1 MLRSLLYFLALKSV
15 VAATSYAK
23 EQSAAQQST
32 VAVRLPANSNPM
44 PTATS
49 KRLGRTANLSAARAR
64 VWLRLSEAPQHLTIN
79 SRGNYLAYVPQNG
92 IGLKVINLKTKNIYS
107 VSNAQVGAAFFWA
120 SEGFRLFYR
129 ELHFGAEDAADNIRS
144 ELRAY
149 DVGNLRSHLLDT
161 FPSSS
166 GFPTLD
172 PRDLTIQIMH
182 DKGIKVK
189 KIYYPGNRL
198 AKWQVGR
205 RTRGRK
211 WLATQKSML
220 VLKNGGMS
228 YSSLADDGSG
238 IESYSIANNGQAVLW
253 ATKAGNI
260 YLHQE
265 EGAVRYIGHGRDPRW
280 HPKNGDLYAY
290 SKARFIGHKL
300 VDYDLHVANV
310 RGNGRDI
317 TYTPHTRER
326 FPMWRNK
333 GKQLLFTRERTT
345 DIYFMNLTKP
355 KSRDKTVARN

>member
-1 MLRSLLYFLALKSV
+1 M
-15 VAATSYAK
+15 
-23 EQSAAQQST
+23 
-32 VAVRLPANSNPM
+32 
-44 PTATS
+44 
-49 KRLGRTANLSAARAR
+49 
-64 VWLRLSEAPQHLTIN
+64 RLSEAAQYLTLN
-79 SRGNYLAYVPQNG
+79 SRGNYLAYVPQKG
-92 IGLKVINLKTKNIYS
+92 IGLKIINLKTKNIYS
-107 VSNAQVGAAFFWA
+107 VSTAQVGAAFFWA

-129 ELHFGAEDAADNIRS
+129 ELHFGAHAQDVRS
-144 ELRAY
+144 ELRVY
-149 DVGNLRSHLLDT
+149 DIGHLRSHLLDK

-166 GFPTLD
+166 GFPTFD

-265 EGAVRYIGHGRDPRW
+265 EGAVRYIGRGRDPSW
-280 HPKNGDLYAY
+280 HPRNGDLYAY
-290 SKARFIGHKL
+290 SRARFIGHKI

-310 RGNGRDI
+310 QGQGRDI

-345 DIYFMNLTKP
+345 DIYFMNLTRS
-355 KSRDKTVARN
+355 KSRDKTIARR